1 LKHFTSPRF
10 WSHYQELPA
19 EIQKLADKN
28 FQILKKNPR
37 HKSLRLKKV
46 GVFWSTRV
54 GASFRAVAKE
64 RSEGLLWFWIGTHDE
79 YELLIS
85 SKRR

>member
-10 WSHYQELPA
+10 WFYYQKLPP

-28 FQILKKNPR
+28 FEILKADPR

-46 GVFWSTRV
+46 GDFWSARV
-54 GASFRAVAKE
+54 GLNYRAVAKE
-64 RSEGLLWFWIGTHDE
+64 RPGGLNWFWIGTHDE
-79 YELLIS
+79 YKSVIS
-85 SKRR
+85 